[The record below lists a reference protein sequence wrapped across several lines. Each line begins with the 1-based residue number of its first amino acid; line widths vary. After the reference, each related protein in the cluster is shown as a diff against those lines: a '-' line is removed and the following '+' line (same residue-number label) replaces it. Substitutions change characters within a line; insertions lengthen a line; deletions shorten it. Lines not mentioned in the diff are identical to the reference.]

1 VTLKVV
7 ANKLECA
14 EDASFIRRHV
24 GSDYLAAFGLSRYV
38 RRMEKGVIGDLSEV
52 EAENM
57 AALEALLKLVD
68 GQKKDWDKFYRQA
81 VEFHVKNAESWANA
95 QLGMNVIGQIDP
107 EFDME
112 DAVSARAKS
121 AFI

>member
-7 ANKLECA
+7 ANKVECA
-14 EDASFIRRHV
+14 EDASFVEQRV

-38 RRMEKGVIGDLSEV
+38 RRMEIGVIGDLSEF

-57 AALEALLKLVD
+57 AALNTMLKLMD
-68 GQKKDWDKFYRQA
+68 GQKKDWNKFYRQA
-81 VEFHVKNAESWANA
+81 VEFHIKNAESWANS
-95 QLGMNVIGQIDP
+95 QLSTNVIGQIDP
-107 EFDME
+107 AFNLE